1 MDRCMCLWC
10 GMGCVG
16 CGVGCVWCGI
26 GCVWRGGGGR
36 LPPHLPA
43 ELVEAPL
50 LLELLHG
57 GHLAKVG
64 DGRRGRLLL
73 PLRLLVR
80 PQFALERLREGV
92 LRLQPERLPLAQ
104 KLARLLSQPIELLG
118 PEQRPGGRADDDHLR
133 RAQVEEA
140 AASWPEHLSVTVAG
154 LPSGQLRGGSGIPPH
169 RERRAVPSRNERVH
183 RGEAKQHRGHQ
194 QSSHGA
200 SCRRDSGTSRR
211 RP

>member
-1 MDRCMCLWC
+1 MGCVCYGIRCVCC
-10 GMGCVG
+10 GMGCVW
-16 CGVGCVWCGI
+16 CGVG
-26 GCVWRGGGGR
+26 GR
-36 LPPHLPA
+36 LLPYLPA
-43 ELVEAPL
+43 ELIEAPL

-118 PEQRPGGRADDDHLR
+118 
-133 RAQVEEA
+133 
-140 AASWPEHLSVTVAG
+140 
-154 LPSGQLRGGSGIPPH
+154 
-169 RERRAVPSRNERVH
+169 
-183 RGEAKQHRGHQ
+183 
-194 QSSHGA
+194 
-200 SCRRDSGTSRR
+200 SGTRL
-211 RP
+211 